1 MKCRQNKCSAFQDIY
16 LPMHES
22 ALVPRD
28 MALFLFRMLI
38 RIYASN
44 SGRLRHRQF
53 ARRGCDGTSDGR
65 IPNSHGGSHKRVAVG
80 AGEKVGDVSRR
91 RSLGALPHG
100 RGEPTTPHGSTP
112 RAGAVTNTISR
123 LNPTRK
129 RSATL
134 PISVTPSPPVFAP
147 RRARFHGPL
156 RTPPFQI
163 RDIRPPPAWR
173 KRQLARSLTAMRSLT
188 GNSDRT
194 SRFEF

>member
-1 MKCRQNKCSAFQDIY
+1 
-16 LPMHES
+16 MHEIC
-22 ALVPRD
+22 ACATRYGIIFVPNAHSD
-28 MALFLFRMLI
+28 TPAIAVVYVTDNLLDE
-38 RIYASN
+38 AD
-44 SGRLRHRQF
+44 
-53 ARRGCDGTSDGR
+53 DGTSDGR
-65 IPNSHGGSHKRVAVG
+65 IPNSHGGSHKRVAVV

-129 RSATL
+129 GSD
-134 PISVTPSPPVFAP
+134 PSHFRDTWPPVFAP
-147 RRARFHGPL
+147 RRARYHDAL

-173 KRQLARSLTAMRSLT
+173 KRRLARSLTAMRSLT

>member
-1 MKCRQNKCSAFQDIY
+1 MKCRQNEYPYYFCSECYSDT
-16 LPMHES
+16 P
-22 ALVPRD
+22 ALAVAYVAD
-28 MALFLFRMLI
+28 NLLDEAD
-38 RIYASN
+38 
-44 SGRLRHRQF
+44 
-53 ARRGCDGTSDGR
+53 DGTPDGR

-147 RRARFHGPL
+147 RRARYHDAL
-156 RTPPFQI
+156 RTPLFQI

-173 KRQLARSLTAMRSLT
+173 KRRLARSLTAMRSLT